1 MEEWNSEPRFVLRCR
16 SAIFV
21 SSSRREPIRESSR
34 LLLLPLPLHEAD
46 FFYLFLLSQ
55 SMASTAETYFGG
67 SSEGPVFG
75 NGRPSQSFNSTT
87 QSSYG
92 PNFQASAAAAPS
104 RQDHVPLLELPAPL
118 GPRTSGQDSSS
129 QEDDD
134 VGSYSRNAP
143 MERSMT
149 SSTAG
154 FGSSNE
160 SYNSNGPF
168 QDRYQQPQQH
178 QQQQPYYNSSPSA
191 EDHSPDP
198 NAGYSPTTALRSPI
212 DSDYDEGG
220 TGAGSSS
227 RLSHQGGGGGGVS
240 LVDNGFL
247 PPQQTAERVRRVAR
261 NAQRRTS
268 GNLGG
273 GPSSPVSSRPG
284 ASSPVS
290 SRASHPTGQAPA
302 GGYARFDR
310 SHQ

>member
-1 MEEWNSEPRFVLRCR
+1 MEEWNSESRLLLRCC

-21 SSSRREPIRESSR
+21 ASSRREPIRESTR
-34 LLLLPLPLHEAD
+34 LPFSSLASATLTFLLPLSLP
-46 FFYLFLLSQ
+46 Q

-118 GPRTSGQDSSS
+118 GPRTSGQESS

-134 VGSYSRNAP
+134 YSRNQLS

-168 QDRYQQPQQH
+168 QDRYQQQQ

-212 DSDYDEGG
+212 DSDYDD
-220 TGAGSSS
+220 GAGGSSS
-227 RLSHQGGGGGGVS
+227 RLSHQAGGVS

-268 GNLGG
+268 GSVGG
-273 GPSSPVSSRPG
+273 ASSPVSSRPG

-290 SRASHPTGQAPA
+290 SRTSHPTGQQQQAPA

>member
-1 MEEWNSEPRFVLRCR
+1 
-16 SAIFV
+16 
-21 SSSRREPIRESSR
+21 
-34 LLLLPLPLHEAD
+34 
-46 FFYLFLLSQ
+46 
-55 SMASTAETYFGG
+55 MASTAETYFGG

-118 GPRTSGQDSSS
+118 GPRTPGQESS

-134 VGSYSRNAP
+134 YSRTQP

-168 QDRYQQPQQH
+168 QDRYQQQQ

-212 DSDYDEGG
+212 DSDYDD
-220 TGAGSSS
+220 GAGSSS
-227 RLSHQGGGGGGVS
+227 RLSHQAGGVS

-268 GNLGG
+268 GSVGG
-273 GPSSPVSSRPG
+273 ASSPVSSRPG

-290 SRASHPTGQAPA
+290 SRTSHPTGQQQQAPA